1 MGLDFYKKG
10 QGFWARLAAY
20 LLGGVLVVFGA
31 FALYGAINVPNA
43 HVLTGALP
51 LVGAISAYK
60 VIALVVGLGG
70 LLGLHLL
77 LNKPDTVDL
86 MVETEQEMRK
96 VAWPT
101 GKDVWSATV
110 VVAFVSVLLAVV
122 MWGLD
127 VVLRQLFLLV
137 FGRGR

>member
-31 FALYGAINVPNA
+31 FALYGAINVPNR
-43 HVLTGALP
+43 HVLMEGLP
-51 LVGAISAYK
+51 LIGQVSAYK

-70 LLGLHLL
+70 LLGLHFV
-77 LNKPDTVDL
+77 LNKPDTVDV
-86 MVETEQEMRK
+86 MIETEQEMRK

-101 GKDVWSATV
+101 AKDVWSATV
-110 VVAFVSVLLAVV
+110 VVAFVSVLLALL

-127 VVLRQLFLLV
+127 VVLRQLFLLI

>member
-31 FALYGAINVPNA
+31 FALYGAINVPNQ

-51 LVGAISAYK
+51 IVGAISAYK

-110 VVAFVSVLLAVV
+110 VVAFVSVLLAVL

-127 VVLRQLFLLV
+127 VVLRQLFLLI

>member
-1 MGLDFYKKG
+1 MGLDIYKKG
-10 QGFWARLAAY
+10 QGFWARFSAY
-20 LLGGVLVVFGA
+20 LLGGLLVVFGA
-31 FALYGAINVPNA
+31 FALYGAINVPNQY
-43 HVLTGALP
+43 VLVQSLP
-51 LVGAISAYK
+51 MVGAVTAYK
-60 VIALVVGLGG
+60 VIALLVGLGG

-77 LNKPDTVDL
+77 LNKPASVDL
-86 MVETEQEMRK
+86 MIETEQEMRK

>member
-31 FALYGAINVPNA
+31 FALYGAINVPNQ
-43 HVLTGALP
+43 HVLMESVP
-51 LVGAISAYK
+51 LVGQVSAYK
-60 VIALVVGLGG
+60 VIALLVGLGG
-70 LLGLHLL
+70 LLGLHLV
-77 LNKPDTVDL
+77 LNKPDSVDL

-110 VVAFVSVLLAVV
+110 VVAFVSVLLAVL

-127 VVLRQLFLLV
+127 VVLRQLFLLI

>member
-51 LVGAISAYK
+51 VVGAISAYK

-110 VVAFVSVLLAVV
+110 VVAFVTVLLAVL

-127 VVLRQLFLLV
+127 VVLRQFFLLI

>member
-101 GKDVWSATV
+101 GKDVWNATL
-110 VVAFVSVLLAVV
+110 VVAFVSVFLALL

-127 VVLRQLFLLV
+127 VVLRQLFLLI

>member
-20 LLGGVLVVFGA
+20 LLGGLLVVFGA
-31 FALYGAINVPNA
+31 FALYGAINVPNQ
-43 HVLTGALP
+43 HVLMDGLP
-51 LVGAISAYK
+51 LVGQVSAYK
-60 VIALVVGLGG
+60 VIALVVGLAG
-70 LLGLHLL
+70 LLGLHFV
-77 LNKPDTVDL
+77 LNRPDTVDV

-110 VVAFVSVLLAVV
+110 VVAFVSVLLALL

-127 VVLRQLFLLV
+127 VVLRQLFLLI

>member
-1 MGLDFYKKG
+1 MGLDIYKKG
-10 QGFWARLAAY
+10 QGFWARLSAY
-20 LLGGVLVVFGA
+20 LLGGLLVVFGA
-31 FALYGAINVPNA
+31 FALYGAINVPNQY
-43 HVLTGALP
+43 VLVESLP
-51 LVGAISAYK
+51 MFGVVTAYK
-60 VIALVVGLGG
+60 VIALLVGLGG

-77 LNKPDTVDL
+77 LNKPSSVDL
-86 MVETEQEMRK
+86 MIETEQEMRK

-101 GKDVWSATV
+101 GKDVWNATL
-110 VVAFVSVLLAVV
+110 VVAFVSVALALV